1 MSLTADLIARI
12 EAEVGALAG
21 RTRGAADLSE
31 LVATK
36 QWPQSPAAAF
46 VLPLGLRARDEGE
59 AATGYFLQMLD
70 EAFAIVLVVRAQ
82 GDATGARAVPRI
94 DELVA
99 ALVAAIAGWGPDDA
113 GSGPEAVGG
122 VFRVSAGNLLSAEG
136 GMVLYQLDFVIQ
148 TQVRNLG

>member
-70 EAFAIVLVVRAQ
+70 EAFAVVLTVRAQ

-113 GSGPEAVGG
+113 IG